1 LTKEDYLDKSPKHTN
16 VKPFCLIQFARAVCC
31 RWPLAS
37 LSFLCPPRI
46 SHLSLSQVIV
56 QRTEAKVDAG
66 ASLLQDILKVGAEDD
81 GEFLVPLS
89 NAKAAGIFFLPPFK
103 VCRRAAAGK

>member
-1 LTKEDYLDKSPKHTN
+1 MLDS
-16 VKPFCLIQFARAVCC
+16 VCTC
-31 RWPLAS
+31 RLLPLAAGLSQFS
-37 LSFLCPPRI
+37 LSSSHLAL

-89 NAKAAGIFFLPPFK
+89 NAKAAGIFFFHH
-103 VCRRAAAGK
+103 